1 MHAASLIMLSWAM
14 IGAACVVSPASTGFV
29 AGVLAILVAVIGLPH
44 GAADHR
50 FARPRLEPI
59 FGPAWRAVFFGG
71 YLLIAAAVVSG
82 WLLAPAAT
90 IVVFFLASAWHFGQ
104 EEPCFAV
111 GPRSWR
117 AVFLFARGGLVIW
130 VPAVFQPDEVL
141 RILSIAAPP
150 AFGADIRQAVVAVG
164 ILAWPLLIVA
174 AVGWGWQCW
183 RACSATG
190 RTRRVLLIDNCLTAS
205 LAAVFATAS
214 PLVSF
219 LVYFC
224 GWHSVRG
231 LHRLRREHG
240 ESWSQLAI
248 SLVPMTLA
256 ATVLI
261 AVAAGVALQ
270 APTFGETLIRATFV
284 GLSAVAIPHILLHLS
299 GHFFDHHRSLR
310 TAALELGSSA

>member
-14 IGAACVVSPASTGFV
+14 IGAACVVSPASTGLV

-59 FGPAWRAVFFGG
+59 FGPAWMAAFLSG
-71 YLLIAAAVVSG
+71 YLLIAAVVVFG

-90 IVVFFLASAWHFGQ
+90 VVIFFLASAWHFGQ
-104 EEPCFAV
+104 EEPSFAV
-111 GPRSWR
+111 GPRSLR

-130 VPAVFQPDEVL
+130 VPTVFQPAEVL

-150 AFGADIRQAVVAVG
+150 AFAADIRQAAIAVG
-164 ILAWPLLIVA
+164 IFAWPLLIVA
-174 AVGWGWQCW
+174 AVGWVWQCC

-219 LVYFC
+219 LIYFC

-240 ESWSQLAI
+240 ESWSQLAV
-248 SLVPMTLA
+248 SLAPMTLA
-256 ATVLI
+256 AIVLI
-261 AVAAGVALQ
+261 AMASGAALR
-270 APTFGETLIRATFV
+270 APTLGETLIRATFV
-284 GLSAVAIPHILLHLS
+284 GLSAMAIPHILLHLS
-299 GHFFDHHRSLR
+299 GHFFDHHQGPR